1 MGTIVGV
8 PLSIALAPITIPI
21 FFATGLYN
29 DHGGMTLIIL
39 PVIGTTYGFYY
50 VGTTCAY
57 PVYLCALP
65 FRSNDFS
72 RMTNK
77 EKVATIIEQMPYI
90 SEEDYNVLRK
100 ASGRKLAP
108 NYDDV
113 FTDPY
118 YHGDSISYGRMAH
131 KIDYKTTEEWQSW
144 LKAEKPAGLA
154 ERRFTVK
161 YLYANMASSDFRA
174 LQIICQQTGMS
185 LKDVDEFCK
194 ARGKVSG
201 SNEQKL
207 SYWIRENGGIDA
219 ILSNKIR

>member
-1 MGTIVGV
+1 MGTTVGV
-8 PLSIALAPITIPI
+8 PLSIALAPITIPFLFVI
-21 FFATGLYN
+21 GQQNNHGAVGLV
-29 DHGGMTLIIL
+29 IL
-39 PVIGTTYGFYY
+39 PAIGTAYGFYY

-65 FRSNDFS
+65 FRENNFS
-72 RMTNK
+72 RMTDK
-77 EKVATIIEQMPYI
+77 KKITVIIEQMPYI
-90 SEEDYNVLRK
+90 SEEDYKVLLN
-100 ASGRKLAP
+100 ASRRRLAP
-108 NYDDV
+108 AYEDI
-113 FTDPY
+113 FTYP

-131 KIDYKTTEEWQSW
+131 RIDNKTVDEWKSW
-144 LKAEKPAGLA
+144 LKEGAPVGMA

-174 LQIICQQTGMS
+174 LRIICQQTGIS

-194 ARGKVSG
+194 AKGKKTG

-219 ILSNKIR
+219 ILRDKIN